1 MINVSLLV
9 SQGAENI
16 SPFFVPIVGWFV
28 DFSTQLCMK
37 SVTIPANFTSRS
49 ICDKTHLLM

>member
-1 MINVSLLV
+1 MLADGKPQFIAVN
-9 SQGAENI
+9 AI
-16 SPFFVPIVGWFV
+16 YCWFV
-28 DFSTQLCMK
+28 DFSTQLCME